1 MTWVLPDELWRRIM
15 EIGIESKTLDH
26 KSLCCLSIT
35 CRRLHHLA
43 GDDTLWSPLLLSD
56 FPFDVTYTSSSTS
69 NGIFKSLYQIR
80 YARGREQKRLAH
92 RRAVLRI
99 ESEIAERSRKIQ
111 EIEHHSFEEKEKLN
125 KAVSELVNLHRISF
139 CAEVGFT
146 QKNPKCAEYE
156 LTGFFMFIM
165 RQASVALN
173 VWQPEIIR
181 GRQRQIVQQSSVP
194 IEFRVNS
201 LQMELNLCKQ
211 QIAGF
216 DKALRVEKR
225 RLNAAKE
232 ELASVK
238 YHPIRDFGCTSFQ
251 PNDCRTKPKKLK
263 RTSNASR
270 D

>member
-35 CRRLHHLA
+35 CRRLHRLA

-56 FPFDVTYTSSSTS
+56 FPLDVNYTSSSTS

-80 YARGREQKRLAH
+80 YARVREQKRLAH

-125 KAVSELVNLHRISF
+125 KAVSELVNLRR
-139 CAEVGFT
+139 T
-146 QKNPKCAEYE
+146 
-156 LTGFFMFIM
+156 

-225 RLNAAKE
+225 RLSAAKE

-238 YHPIRDFGCTSFQ
+238 YHPIRDFGSTSFQ
-251 PNDCRTKPKKLK
+251 PNDCRTRPKKLK
-263 RTSNASR
+263 HTSKILLAQ
-270 D
+270 